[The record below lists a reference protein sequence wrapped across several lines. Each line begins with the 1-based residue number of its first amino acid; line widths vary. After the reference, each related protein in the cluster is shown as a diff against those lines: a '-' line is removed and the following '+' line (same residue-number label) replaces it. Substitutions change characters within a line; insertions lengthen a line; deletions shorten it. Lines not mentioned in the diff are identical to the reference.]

1 MTHFLV
7 SSMSLAKDFSQ
18 QYILI
23 TLMPFRISFMSLI
36 LLSVLLAVSS
46 LSLPNCFPTQT
57 ETYNRQLKLGSFSFK
72 LTLKRDKSQEECH
85 PHESAGSDPLVEK
98 VRHDTQLERTRP
110 EVVALYHGRVEPAH
124 VVGQKVHHLADG
136 CLGHRTFGEFQG
148 FPVDKRR
155 AGDPHPHPDKVDPI
169 EVGVVDE
176 SVQSRHQHH
185 TTPIQIGLQLA
196 DLNSG
201 VGSTKLEVELETE

>member
-57 ETYNRQLKLGSFSFK
+57 ETYNRQLTGEFLFQTYF
-72 LTLKRDKSQEECH
+72 EEGQK
-85 PHESAGSDPLVEK
+85 PGGMPPPRERWVRPSGREGTSRYSAGEDPPRGSGPVSRRCRTCSRRWTEGSPFGRWLSWTSHFWRVSRLSCRQEK
-98 VRHDTQLERTRP
+98 SRRSSPSSRQGRP
-110 EVVALYHGRVEPAH
+110 H
-124 VVGQKVHHLADG
+124 
-136 CLGHRTFGEFQG
+136 
-148 FPVDKRR
+148 
-155 AGDPHPHPDKVDPI
+155 
-169 EVGVVDE
+169 
-176 SVQSRHQHH
+176 
-185 TTPIQIGLQLA
+185 
-196 DLNSG
+196 
-201 VGSTKLEVELETE
+201 

>member
-57 ETYNRQLKLGSFSFK
+57 ETFNRQLKLGSFSFK

-85 PHESAGSDPLVEK
+85 PHESAGTDPLVEK

-136 CLGHRTFGEFQG
+136 CLGHRTLGEFQG

-185 TTPIQIGLQLA
+185 TAPIQIGLQLA

-201 VGSTKLEVELETE
+201 VGSAKLEVE